1 MDLKTVLAEVHRWPV
16 EDRLRLIEEV
26 SHGLAEEGHD
36 LALTEDLM
44 NFLDHRL
51 AALDA
56 EPKNVLTWDEITAH
70 VRRSR

>member
-1 MDLKTVLAEVHRWPV
+1 MDLKSVLAEVHRWPV

-26 SHGLAEEGHD
+26 SHGLANDGLD
-36 LALTEDLM
+36 LALTEDLKSI
-44 NFLDHRL
+44 LDQRL

-56 EPKNVLTWDEITAH
+56 DPKNVFTWDEITAH

>member
-16 EDRLRLIEEV
+16 EDRLRLIEEI
-26 SHGLAEEGHD
+26 SQSLANEGLD
-36 LALTEDLM
+36 LALTEDLK
-44 NFLDHRL
+44 NILDQRL

-56 EPKNVLTWDEITAH
+56 DPKNVLTWDEITAH